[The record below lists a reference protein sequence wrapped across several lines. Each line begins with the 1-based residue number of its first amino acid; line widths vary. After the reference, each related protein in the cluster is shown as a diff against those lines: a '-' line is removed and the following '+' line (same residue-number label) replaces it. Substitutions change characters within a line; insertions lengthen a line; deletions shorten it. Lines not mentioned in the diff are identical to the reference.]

1 MDQETVTGG
10 NVAPCVHMSFT
21 SLNSHLFL
29 ELSGG
34 SGFLSATI
42 LCSIQPTKGVN
53 VSEVSTMITAI
64 PVPFAQKPEASNRQ
78 IEDP

>member
-53 VSEVSTMITAI
+53 VSEV
-64 PVPFAQKPEASNRQ
+64 Q
-78 IEDP
+78 